1 MRNVTLKQLRALA
14 AVVRTGSITAAAHEL
29 HVTAPAVTL
38 QLRLLE
44 ESAGL
49 PLLDRTSDGFRL
61 TAAGAEV
68 LAHVQ
73 RIERSLA
80 ECAEALK
87 LLSGG
92 RGRVSVGVVS
102 TAKYFAP
109 RALGA
114 FCVAH
119 PKVDLRLMVGNRGTI
134 YSSLANYEL
143 DLAIA
148 GTPPDTFAIESA
160 TIGPHPFVL
169 IGPPGHPLAKRR
181 RLSLADLAGETVL
194 LREQG
199 SGTRVLMERLVR
211 SANVEW
217 RSHREMGSNET
228 IKQTVMAG
236 LGIAL
241 ISAHTIAAEI
251 RAGSLIVFDV
261 EGLPAMR
268 TWSVIKRKDKRL
280 LPAGQALWDFLG
292 TSGAQFLPEITESAT
307 AT

>member
-1 MRNVTLKQLRALA
+1 LDLRRSGEDFGGVVA
-14 AVVRTGSITAAAHEL
+14 AEADEGERGEIGE
-29 HVTAPAVTL
+29 
-38 QLRLLE
+38 
-44 ESAGL
+44 
-49 PLLDRTSDGFRL
+49 
-61 TAAGAEV
+61 
-68 LAHVQ
+68 
-73 RIERSLA
+73 ERS
-80 ECAEALK
+80 EAVD
-87 LLSGG
+87 GHI
-92 RGRVSVGVVS
+92 VVS
-102 TAKYFAP
+102 
-109 RALGA
+109 RA
-114 FCVAH
+114 
-119 PKVDLRLMVGNRGTI
+119 TI
-134 YSSLANYEL
+134 SAS
-143 DLAIA
+143 A

-181 RLSLADLAGETVL
+181 RLSLADLADETVL

-211 SANVEW
+211 SANVKW
-217 RSHREMGSNET
+217 RTHREMGSNET

-241 ISAHTIAAEI
+241 ISAHTIAAEV

-280 LPAGQALWDFLG
+280 LPAGQALWNFLG
-292 TSGAQFLPEITESAT
+292 TSGAQFLPELPQSAT